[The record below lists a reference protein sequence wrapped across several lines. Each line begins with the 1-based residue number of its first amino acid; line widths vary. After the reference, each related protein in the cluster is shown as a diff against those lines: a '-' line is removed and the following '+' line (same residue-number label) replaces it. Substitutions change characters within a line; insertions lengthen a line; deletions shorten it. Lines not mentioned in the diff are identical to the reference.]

1 MTVTVVGAVQLD
13 VITGPVG
20 ELPPPGAAQFVDT
33 MAMRVGGAG
42 ANAALAMVELG
53 LDTRL
58 FGCVGEDF
66 VGRWLLDEIGG
77 LAADVVVVPGQST
90 GVTIACEK
98 PGRDRSFLTLLGVC
112 ATYDFEMIPADAMTS
127 LSVLICDYFCAPAL
141 RGEPTRKLL
150 ESAKAAGA
158 RTFFDTAWDPE
169 GFGPATRAE
178 VRELLPLVDVF
189 VPNEA
194 EACALADDSN
204 PYRAAKTLQE
214 ISGGWVVVK
223 LGADGCHAVGPGGVT
238 FAQAAPKVEVA
249 DTTGAGD
256 TFNAGLVGG
265 LADADSLEAGL
276 PAALHAATR
285 FASTV
290 VSRPSGERYISRTGT
305 PT

>member
-1 MTVTVVGAVQLD
+1 M
-13 VITGPVG
+13 G
-20 ELPPPGAAQFVDT
+20 ELPAPGAAQFVDT

-66 VGRWLLDEIGG
+66 VGRWLLEEIGG
-77 LAADVVVVPGQST
+77 LAADTVVVPGQST

-112 ATYDFEMIPADAMTS
+112 ATYDFSMIPADALTS
-127 LSVLICDYFCAPAL
+127 SSVLVCDYFCAPAL

-150 ESAKAAGA
+150 EGAKAGGA
-158 RTFFDTAWDPE
+158 QTFFFDTAWDPD
-169 GFGPATRAE
+169 GFGPQARAE
-178 VRELLPLVDVF
+178 VHELLPLVDVF
-189 VPNEA
+189 VPNES
-194 EACALADDSN
+194 EACALVDDRD
-204 PYRAAKTLQE
+204 PYSAARTLQE

-223 LGADGCHAVGPGGVT
+223 LGADGCHAAGPDGVT
-238 FAQAAPKVEVA
+238 FAEAAPKVVVA

-256 TFNAGLVGG
+256 TFNAGLVGA
-265 LADADSLEAGL
+265 LAHGESL
-276 PAALHAATR
+276 PAAMRAATR

-290 VSRPSGERYISRTGT
+290 VSRPSGERYVSR
-305 PT
+305 